1 MPARNLLRSLALVT
15 AVAIIPAASAG
26 FAAVDVKTYRE
37 MDQFL
42 AVFERVRAEYVDQVD
57 DQKLIRGAIDGML
70 ASLDPHSSYLDER
83 GYRSLMTTTEG
94 EYGGLGL
101 NVTLED
107 GAVKIVAP
115 IEDSP
120 GAKAGLKSGDYITH
134 LNGKLIYGG
143 TLDEAVDQMRGSPG
157 SSIKLTIVRPGR
169 DKPFD
174 VTLTRAKIDLP
185 AVKWKVKDDVGIIDV
200 NTFSRTTTQ
209 EAIAAIASIDKALGH
224 APAGYV
230 IDLRSNPGGLLDQA
244 VGLSDV
250 FLESGEIVSQRG
262 RAKSDIE
269 RYYAKPGDATHGAP
283 IVVLVDAGTASAAEI
298 VAGALQDHH
307 RAVVMGQ
314 RTFGK
319 GSVQTVMPL
328 TRDTALRLTVARYYT
343 PSGRSVQEG
352 GIAPDI
358 EVPQLTDPDYKDRPR
373 LREADLR
380 RHLINEASL
389 KTDVIEDDAKPDPRF
404 AGTPDE
410 LKKKGIDDFQLHYAI
425 QTLARLNTRNAA
437 VAPAGGKSV
446 SRR

>member
-15 AVAIIPAASAG
+15 AVAIMPAASAG

-143 TLDEAVDQMRGSPG
+143 TLDEAVDQMRGAPG

-224 APAGYV
+224 APVGYV

>member
-1 MPARNLLRSLALVT
+1 MPARNLFRSLILVT

-143 TLDEAVDQMRGSPG
+143 TLDEAVDQMRGPPG

-209 EAIAAIASIDKALGH
+209 EALAAIASIDKALGH

-250 FLESGEIVSQRG
+250 FLDRGEIVSQRG

-283 IVVLVDAGTASAAEI
+283 IIVLVDAGTASAAEI

-307 RAVVMGQ
+307 RAIVMGQ

-328 TRDTALRLTVARYYT
+328 TRETALRLTVARYYT

-380 RHLINEASL
+380 RHLINEASV

-410 LKKKGIDDFQLHYAI
+410 LKKKGIDDFQLHYAV
-425 QTLARLNTRNAA
+425 QALARLNTRNAA